1 MRIGKGSLAKAIHII
16 WKEAKNAKFKIAL
29 SIFLLLAVSVL
40 SLLIPVITKYII
52 DDGIIKQRLDV
63 VQTFAIILL
72 VTIFVKC
79 ILEVINACVVSNV
92 NVQVKMGLFKR
103 AIKKLEYIHFDY
115 FNHNNVTKIFNDM
128 NNDINTLSLLCDAT
142 VFRALATILTL
153 FGGIICILI
162 LNPFLAVVTLFSIP
176 IKYLLMHFLAKIN
189 KKLTQ
194 ILIQINSKFAIW
206 FSDFISGIR
215 DIRIYGMSKQSET
228 EAENIK
234 REAFAQEVKLAV
246 LSGGKDSVDVIVS
259 QILTTLIYYLGS
271 ILIFNKEMSL
281 GTLIAFLSYVVYV
294 TTPVGTLMN
303 LKFVFASVVPA
314 LNRIQKFFDEKEECL
329 EIDKKK
335 TEIKIDSIEFKQ
347 VSFDYGCGKVIDGLS
362 FKINRGEKIMI
373 TGENGSGKST
383 IISLLLGLY
392 KPTGGKILIN
402 GRNIDEFPITE
413 IRNKISI
420 SDSVSH
426 IFNRDICENISLGA
440 GKTKD
445 KMEDIMKELGLDFS
459 MRNEGIINVSSGE
472 RQKVLLA
479 RILYLNRDIVVL
491 DEAIANIDVGFKEK
505 IEKLFNEWFENKTLI
520 YISHSGELFEKMDKI
535 VKL

>member
-1 MRIGKGSLAKAIHII
+1 
-16 WKEAKNAKFKIAL
+16 
-29 SIFLLLAVSVL
+29 
-40 SLLIPVITKYII
+40 
-52 DDGIIKQRLDV
+52 
-63 VQTFAIILL
+63 
-72 VTIFVKC
+72 
-79 ILEVINACVVSNV
+79 
-92 NVQVKMGLFKR
+92 
-103 AIKKLEYIHFDY
+103 
-115 FNHNNVTKIFNDM
+115 
-128 NNDINTLSLLCDAT
+128 
-142 VFRALATILTL
+142 
-153 FGGIICILI
+153 
-162 LNPFLAVVTLFSIP
+162 
-176 IKYLLMHFLAKIN
+176 
-189 KKLTQ
+189 
-194 ILIQINSKFAIW
+194 
-206 FSDFISGIR
+206 
-215 DIRIYGMSKQSET
+215 MSKQSET

>member
-79 ILEVINACVVSNV
+79 ILEVINAYVVSNV

-392 KPTGGKILIN
+392 KP
-402 GRNIDEFPITE
+402 
-413 IRNKISI
+413 
-420 SDSVSH
+420 
-426 IFNRDICENISLGA
+426 LGA

>member
-1 MRIGKGSLAKAIHII
+1 
-16 WKEAKNAKFKIAL
+16 
-29 SIFLLLAVSVL
+29 
-40 SLLIPVITKYII
+40 
-52 DDGIIKQRLDV
+52 
-63 VQTFAIILL
+63 
-72 VTIFVKC
+72 
-79 ILEVINACVVSNV
+79 
-92 NVQVKMGLFKR
+92 
-103 AIKKLEYIHFDY
+103 
-115 FNHNNVTKIFNDM
+115 
-128 NNDINTLSLLCDAT
+128 
-142 VFRALATILTL
+142 
-153 FGGIICILI
+153 
-162 LNPFLAVVTLFSIP
+162 
-176 IKYLLMHFLAKIN
+176 
-189 KKLTQ
+189 
-194 ILIQINSKFAIW
+194 
-206 FSDFISGIR
+206 
-215 DIRIYGMSKQSET
+215 
-228 EAENIK
+228 
-234 REAFAQEVKLAV
+234 
-246 LSGGKDSVDVIVS
+246 
-259 QILTTLIYYLGS
+259 
-271 ILIFNKEMSL
+271 
-281 GTLIAFLSYVVYV
+281 
-294 TTPVGTLMN
+294 MN

>member
-79 ILEVINACVVSNV
+79 ILEVINAYVVSNV

-206 FSDFISGIR
+206 FSDIWNKRHSDLWNVQTIR
-215 DIRIYGMSKQSET
+215 NGSRKYK
-228 EAENIK
+228 K
-234 REAFAQEVKLAV
+234 
-246 LSGGKDSVDVIVS
+246 
-259 QILTTLIYYLGS
+259 GS
-271 ILIFNKEMSL
+271 ICS
-281 GTLIAFLSYVVYV
+281 
-294 TTPVGTLMN
+294 
-303 LKFVFASVVPA
+303 
-314 LNRIQKFFDEKEECL
+314 R
-329 EIDKKK
+329 
-335 TEIKIDSIEFKQ
+335 
-347 VSFDYGCGKVIDGLS
+347 
-362 FKINRGEKIMI
+362 
-373 TGENGSGKST
+373 
-383 IISLLLGLY
+383 
-392 KPTGGKILIN
+392 GKISCFVWRK
-402 GRNIDEFPITE
+402 G
-413 IRNKISI
+413 
-420 SDSVSH
+420 
-426 IFNRDICENISLGA
+426 
-440 GKTKD
+440 
-445 KMEDIMKELGLDFS
+445 
-459 MRNEGIINVSSGE
+459 
-472 RQKVLLA
+472 
-479 RILYLNRDIVVL
+479 
-491 DEAIANIDVGFKEK
+491 
-505 IEKLFNEWFENKTLI
+505 
-520 YISHSGELFEKMDKI
+520 
-535 VKL
+535 